1 MLSVFD
7 AFRDVTLGTTLF
19 RLLIAVLCGMA
30 VGIERSYKNRPA
42 GFRTHILVCTG
53 ACIASLTGLYLYLN
67 MSYPTDMSRIG
78 AQVISGL
85 GFIGAGTIIVTK
97 KNTIKGLTT
106 AAGLWVCGVIGLA
119 AGAGFY
125 EGAILTTLL
134 VLLTETLLASLGMR
148 IQHQPEF
155 QVIIHYNHTSALD
168 KAARYIK
175 DKDIAITNLQITS
188 SNDSDIYVYS
198 AFLHLRP
205 TGYIDKED
213 LLLQISF
220 IPGIISAEER

>member
-19 RLLIAVLCGMA
+19 RLLIAILCGMA
-30 VGIERSYKNRPA
+30 VGLERSYKNRPA
-42 GFRTHILVCTG
+42 GFRTHVLVSVG

-67 MSYPTDMSRIG
+67 AALPTDMSRIG

-134 VLLTETLLASLGMR
+134 VLFTEIALGALGLR

-155 QVIIHYNHTSALD
+155 QVIIHYNHM
-168 KAARYIK
+168 
-175 DKDIAITNLQITS
+175 LQ
-188 SNDSDIYVYS
+188 
-198 AFLHLRP
+198 
-205 TGYIDKED
+205 
-213 LLLQISF
+213 
-220 IPGIISAEER
+220 